1 MTRLIV
7 WRHGNTDWNA
17 TDRVQG
23 QTDTP
28 LNDVGR
34 EQAAAAAPLLAAL
47 RPDAIVASD
56 LQRARHTADTLA
68 ALTGLQVRIDPRLRE
83 RYYGLW
89 QGLSLADVAERF
101 PAEYARWRAGN
112 ESPGAE
118 VESLDDLGKR
128 VGEALQEAADARPGG
143 TIVVATHG
151 GAARQGCGYLLGWST
166 AVLRTIGP
174 LQNCHWTELRHD
186 GVRRDPAARSGP
198 GEHGFRGW
206 QLRAHNVG
214 VPTGRPIPE
223 PI

>member
-17 TDRVQG
+17 VDRVQG
-23 QTDTP
+23 QTDVP
-28 LNDVGR
+28 LNDLGR

-56 LQRARHTADTLA
+56 LQRAADTGAVLA
-68 ALTGLQVRIDPRLRE
+68 ALTGLPVRTDARLRE

-89 QGLSLADVAERF
+89 QGLTMPEVAERH
-101 PAEYARWRAGN
+101 PAAYASWRAGAQD
-112 ESPGAE
+112 PGCA

-128 VGEALQEAADARPGG
+128 VGAALRDAADSVPGG

-151 GAARQGCGYLLGWST
+151 GAARQGCGHLLGWDPS
-166 AVLRTIGP
+166 VLRTIGP

-186 GVRRDPAARSGP
+186 DV
-198 GEHGFRGW
+198 RGW
-206 QLRAHNVG
+206 QLRAHNAGLIIQGAVAEA
-214 VPTGRPIPE
+214 V
-223 PI
+223 